1 MLPRMIALIV
11 FVVNVA
17 LILSLVNFQV
27 KEISWTLLNPSAT
40 PETVIPGCSNWLGVV
55 GLYTAGLLYY
65 FFGAAIWWV
74 LLLLFYIPFRL
85 FMLPNEGIRKQSI
98 CLTLIILTSCS
109 IIAVQPWFLDQWTQE
124 HMLVSAGGQF
134 GHIIG
139 TRLFL
144 SFVSLGVTLAILL
157 LIHAV
162 SFVYY
167 CDSGMKQLAEH
178 FWRDCCALY
187 RYLFVKVTSRKKSRW
202 QERAAQE
209 LEELR
214 EDERKKASERSSIT
228 ARPHSE
234 PEIVPSRRNPYQGNA
249 QQVVDQKIRMFE
261 EQQAQELSKQAIP
274 TARNFNKSIA
284 PTDDIKEP
292 ISVIPMREYDGE
304 AAAQD
309 DSRYMP
315 PAQRQQATSTET
327 PSTPAAKPS
336 AYSQPA
342 PQPQASAPSAS
353 RQAVAVTPARS
364 MEEYVFPP
372 YELLH
377 YEPISDEVDMAAQRE
392 MANMQQILLDTLS
405 AFGYAVEPGDITRG
419 PSITRYEIYP
429 AKGLR
434 INRITALRKDLMLA
448 TSSESINI
456 IAPIPGK
463 NSIGIELANEEK
475 SPVFLRELLQDEIFL
490 SKKFRI
496 PVALGK
502 DVYGNTVIGDLASM
516 PHTLVAGT
524 TGSGKSVCINSMI
537 ISMLYKFT
545 PEELKLILIDPKT
558 VEMQPYLKVPHLA
571 IPVITDPARVIG
583 ALRWAVNE
591 MEHRYRLFSRFGVR
605 NFEDYNECSKD
616 ELPVEEN
623 YWDDEEED
631 TEVDYARIEAMAS
644 EIERQA
650 EDEIDLT
657 DEEQGELPLDDE
669 DDVPDKL
676 PYIVI
681 IIDELA
687 DLMMVVKEDLEN
699 YVARLTQKARAA
711 GIHLVVAT
719 QTPRSNVVTGII
731 KANIPSRIAFKVSS
745 PLDSRII
752 LDMDGA
758 DNLLGKGDCLFL
770 PPTGIAGLTR
780 AQGAFVSDREIQSV
794 VTHCAMQVR
803 QRFIK
808 SATAEL
814 NNSVSAAAQSG
825 KGGSGSPVSQD
836 DVMDELYN
844 RCVEM
849 IIRERKA
856 SVSMIQRRFRIGY
869 NRASLI
875 METLE
880 ERGIVSAP
888 RGGKSERDILV
899 DAPCDDEE

>member
-1 MLPRMIALIV
+1 MNHTHEEDLLDDYDRPQRAPLLPRLLALIILL
-11 FVVNVA
+11 VNIA
-17 LILSLVNFQV
+17 FILSL
-27 KEISWTLLNPSAT
+27 ISFNVSELAWSWLNPIASDPT
-40 PETVIPGCSNWLGVV
+40 RSIPACTNLLGLM
-55 GLYTAGLLYY
+55 GLYTAAILYY
-65 FFGAAIWWV
+65 IFGAAIWWV
-74 LLLLFYIPFRL
+74 LILLFYIPFRL
-85 FMLPNEGIRKQSI
+85 FALPEESLRKQGI

-109 IIAVQPWFLDQWTQE
+109 ILSIQPWILSEWTKN
-124 HMLVSAGGQF
+124 HMLISAGGQL
-134 GHIIG
+134 GHLLG
-139 TRLFL
+139 TR
-144 SFVSLGVTLAILL
+144 AILSLIGSMPALIYLAL
-157 LIHAV
+157 LHAV
-162 SFVYY
+162 SCIYY
-167 CDSGMKQLAEH
+167 ADSTLKQIGLQ
-178 FWRDCCALY
+178 FLNDGYLLL
-187 RYLFVKVTSRKKSRW
+187 RYLFVILPSRMASGWK
-202 QERAAQE
+202 QNAQRE
-209 LEELR
+209 LSELR
-214 EDERKKASERSSIT
+214 EIEELQKGKNRVHQPVEEPILPPPVTRRDGM
-228 ARPHSE
+228 HSVYLDDDSLDMQDDTPQNME
-234 PEIVPSRRNPYQGNA
+234 
-249 QQVVDQKIRMFE
+249 
-261 EQQAQELSKQAIP
+261 KQAIP
-274 TARNFNKSIA
+274 TARNFRA
-284 PTDDIKEP
+284 EEQPTSTP
-292 ISVIPMREYDGE
+292 IIPQRTPEKP
-304 AAAQD
+304 AQD
-309 DSRYMP
+309 QSRYMP
-315 PAQRQQATSTET
+315 PAARATPIASKSRE
-327 PSTPAAKPS
+327 A
-336 AYSQPA
+336 
-342 PQPQASAPSAS
+342 ASAPSTALPRAPQAS
-353 RQAVAVTPARS
+353 K
-364 MEEYVFPP
+364 EYTFPSF
-372 YELLH
+372 ELLH
-377 YEPISDEVDMAAQRE
+377 HEPISDELDLAAQKE

-405 AFGYAVEPGDITRG
+405 SFGYAVEPGDITRG

-475 SPVFLRELLQDEIFL
+475 SPVFLRELLQDPKFL
-490 SKKFRI
+490 SNKYRI

-502 DVYGNTVIGDLASM
+502 DVYGETVIGDLASM

-545 PEELKLILIDPKT
+545 PDELKLILIDPKT

-623 YWDDEEED
+623 YWGDEDDEDE
-631 TEVDYARIEAMAS
+631 EVDYSRIEAMAS

-650 EDEIDLT
+650 EDEIDLA
-657 DEEQGELPLDDE
+657 DEEQGELDLDE
-669 DDVPDKL
+669 FDDIPDKL

-814 NNSVSAAAQSG
+814 NNSASAAQSG
-825 KGGSGSPVSQD
+825 KGGGSAVSQE
-836 DVMDELYN
+836 DVLDELYS

-856 SVSMIQRRFRIGY
+856 SVSMIQRRFKIGY

-875 METLE
+875 MEALE
-880 ERGIVSAP
+880 QRGVVSAP
-888 RGGKSERDILV
+888 RGGKSERDILI
-899 DAPCDDEE
+899 DAPSDEDDM